1 MPMAGIDLH
10 QRKKAVD
17 LSPVIGNVASLRNAA
32 IRADAISKRIWV
44 VAIVS
49 FGNLVRHAALHR
61 YALNIVP
68 VASSTAKETAQTAA
82 HEQRAPLILAPITG
96 SRVPGM
102 VKALFAA

>member
-10 QRKKAVD
+10 QRKTAVD

-49 FGNLVRHAALHR
+49 FGDLVRHDALHHN
-61 YALNIVP
+61 ALIIVP
-68 VASSTAKETAQTAA
+68 VSSSTALEASLSAA
-82 HEQRAPLILAPITG
+82 HGRRAARGRAPGAG
-96 SRVPGM
+96 ARGPGGGGA
-102 VKALFAA
+102 V

>member
-49 FGNLVRHAALHR
+49 FGDLVRHAALHR

-68 VASSTAKETAQTAA
+68 NTTTTTKKTTQTTTQK
-82 HEQRAPLILAPITG
+82 QRAPLILAPITG

-102 VKALFAA
+102 V